1 MAHKK
6 GVGSTDNGRDS
17 NSKRLGVKLFGGQF
31 ARAGNIIVRQRGTK
45 FHAGENVYMGK
56 DYTLHAKVDG
66 TISFQKRR
74 LGRTFVHVSPFEE
87 VAETVAPAETVKETT
102 PVAEETPVEEAV
114 ETAESVEEVAQEEAE
129 AKTEAPEEQAE
140 TTETPAAEEEAK
152 TEETTEEPVKA
163 AEIADAVEEVAKEKE
178 AEAEEEA
185 PAEEAKETEKAEQ
198 EEAKAEAEPKKK
210 KVKKVKA
217 DDLKIIEGVGPKI
230 ESLMKEAGFEDLRAV
245 ANASVDDLKK
255 VLEDA
260 GSRYQMHDPTTW
272 PKQAELA
279 ADEKWEE
286 LRDYQDYLDGGKEPE
301 SDDKE

>member
-17 NSKRLGVKLFGGQF
+17 NSKRLGVKLYGGQF
-31 ARAGNIIVRQRGTK
+31 AKAGNIIVRQRGTR

-74 LGRTFVHVSPFEE
+74 LGRTFVHISPFDE
-87 VAETVAPAETVKETT
+87 VEETVAPAET
-102 PVAEETPVEEAV
+102 
-114 ETAESVEEVAQEEAE
+114 
-129 AKTEAPEEQAE
+129 AKKAAP
-140 TTETPAAEEEAK
+140 K
-152 TEETTEEPVKA
+152 KEEPVKA
-163 AEIADAVEEVAKEKE
+163 VEEVTEPK
-178 AEAEEEA
+178 AEMKEEA
-185 PAEEAKETEKAEQ
+185 PAKAEQ
-198 EEAKAEAEPKKK
+198 EETQPEAKAEPKKK
-210 KVKKVKA
+210 AKKVKA

-245 ANASVDDLKK
+245 ANASVEDLKK
-255 VLEDA
+255 VLDDA

-286 LRDYQDYLDGGKEPE
+286 LRDYQDYLDGGKEPD
-301 SDDKE
+301 SADKE